1 MDNLKKL
8 AYLYFE
14 GRLSP
19 EGERELYGFITA
31 DVMNAALFRTWERE
45 WKKEHVLSYGEITL
59 LNSLRS
65 KIWKQ
70 DYASRLRNLR
80 IKFVAVAAAL
90 VLVSTLS
97 TWYFAQFQYKTPD
110 RLFSVKVPLGTNSRI
125 SLPDSTLVWLNAGS
139 TLTYSSEFNKSSRDI
154 TLCGEAYFEVTKN
167 PELPFK
173 VVTQNCTFTVL
184 GTKFNITAY
193 ENDSEVLAALIE
205 GSLRFESEQKKDTMV
220 PGDLIIY
227 DCKTRLSRREQV
239 DVEQFRAW
247 TQGVIRY
254 DATTLPILFKRLSR
268 EYNVE
273 IELRTE
279 ALSNRVFRVSLNN
292 AENIDTIMNALCEI
306 LPITVKRQGRYF
318 MVDCRTDDK

>member
-14 GRLSP
+14 GRLFP
-19 EGERELYGFITA
+19 EGERELYDFITA
-31 DVMNAALFRTWERE
+31 NVTNAALFRTWERE
-45 WKKEHVLSYGEITL
+45 WKKEHILSYGEMTL

-80 IKFVAVAAAL
+80 IKFAAVAAAL

-139 TLTYSSEFNKSSRDI
+139 TMTYSSGFNKSSRDI
-154 TLCGEAYFEVTKN
+154 TLCGEAYFEVAKN

-173 VVTQNCTFTVL
+173 VITRNCTFTVL

-193 ENDSEVLAALIE
+193 ENDSEVLAALMD
-205 GSLRFESEQKKDTMV
+205 GSLQFESERKKDTMV

-247 TQGVIRY
+247 TRGVIRY

-306 LPITVKRQGRYF
+306 LPITVKRQGKHF
-318 MVDCRTDDK
+318 WVDRRTDD